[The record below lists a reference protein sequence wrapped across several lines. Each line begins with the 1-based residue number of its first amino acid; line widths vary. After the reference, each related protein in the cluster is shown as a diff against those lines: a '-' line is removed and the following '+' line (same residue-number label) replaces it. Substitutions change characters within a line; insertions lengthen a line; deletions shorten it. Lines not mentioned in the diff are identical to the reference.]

1 MQFAGFSLSMMP
13 MPVRTRTFTPLMGAV
28 EDAAANC
35 LEDGCSVDTLADLIK
50 ELKVEASENVA
61 GDPIK
66 AQRQK
71 QVLMMIGQL
80 SVLSPDTQVSE
91 IEKVVRN
98 AARSFS
104 VVDNFKFPGEAIGYT
119 GKPGT
124 TTTAGKAL
132 N

>member
-1 MQFAGFSLSMMP
+1 
-13 MPVRTRTFTPLMGAV
+13 MGAV
-28 EDAAANC
+28 EDAAVNC

-50 ELKVEASENVA
+50 ELKEEASVNVA

-71 QVLMMIGQL
+71 QIMMMIGQL

-104 VVDNFKFPGEAIGYT
+104 VVEDFKFPGQALGYT
-119 GKPGT
+119 GKAGT

-132 N
+132 D